1 MSKFLKVIIPVIIII
16 AGFAVMKVLYLTRS
30 EPKREVKADPGLLVK
45 TFEAVIQDKTINV
58 KGTGTVS
65 SSQEVSVIPQVS
77 GRVTHVSPD
86 LAVGGHF
93 KKDTVLFEIED
104 IDYVLALEQANAARA
119 NAEFE
124 LAKMESS
131 ASIARTEWEHLKLEN
146 GEEPNPLV
154 LYVPQLANARAALSS
169 SIAAVEQAKLALDR
183 TKIKAPFNARV
194 KSENIDI
201 GQYVKSGSS
210 VVVLTGTDTVEI
222 NVPMPDKDLQWLNI
236 PIQGKKLNGPAAT
249 VSINVGGQSY
259 KWNGHI
265 LRTTGEVDPK
275 SRMMN
280 VVVEVRDPYGLKDQ
294 DNSGRPALVIGAFVD
309 VTIQGKK
316 LKNIFDI
323 PRTAFRDNS
332 SVWIMDDQGML
343 QIREVMAAR
352 IERDKVIISEGIIDG
367 EMIVLTNISG
377 AADGMKLRRMK

>member
-1 MSKFLKVIIPVIIII
+1 MNKFLKVIIPVIIII
-16 AGFAVMKVLYLTRS
+16 AGFAVMKVLYLSRS
-30 EPKREVKADPGLLVK
+30 EPKKEVRADPGILVK
-45 TFEAVIQDKTINV
+45 TFEVVMQDRIISV
-58 KGTGTVS
+58 KGTGTVNP
-65 SSQEVSVIPQVS
+65 SQKVSVIPQVS
-77 GRVTHVSPD
+77 GRVTDVSPD

-104 IDYVLALEQANAARA
+104 IDYLLALEQAKAARA

-131 ASIARTEWEHLKLEN
+131 ASIARTEWERLKVEN

-154 LYVPQLANARAALSS
+154 LYGPQLANARAALSS
-169 SIAAVEQAKLALDR
+169 SIAAVEQAKLDLDR

-210 VVVLTGTDTVEI
+210 VAVLTGTDTVEI
-222 NVPMPDKDLQWLNI
+222 NVPMPAKDLQWLNI
-236 PIQGKKLNGPAAT
+236 PIQGEKLNGPEAT
-249 VSINVGGQSY
+249 VSIDVGGQSY
-259 KWNGHI
+259 KWHGRI
-265 LRTTGEVDPK
+265 LRTTGEMDPK

-280 VVVEVRDPYGLKDQ
+280 VVVEVRDPYGLKSQ
-294 DNSGRPALVIGAFVD
+294 DNSGRPALVIGAFVNI
-309 VTIQGKK
+309 TIKGKK
-316 LKNIFDI
+316 LKNIFEI

-332 SVWIMDDQGML
+332 TVWIMNDQGML
-343 QIREVMAAR
+343 QIKEVKAVR
-352 IERDKVIISEGIIDG
+352 IERDKAIISEGIIDG

-377 AADGMKLRRMK
+377 AADGMKLRQLK